1 MRSPGRVEG
10 RARRHGGMQLRR
22 QVRPHPYRPR
32 TSDVPDFSSW
42 PIATTQP
49 RSHFFHASPR
59 TPEHALAR
67 DQARA
72 LMRVLQPS
80 TGSPTPESIRALASL
95 FGGTGGFVSHDTIL
109 AVVRLPRSVLTTR
122 LYSLFPRHTLE
133 AFLTTL
139 ANVHARVRLRTPRSA
154 VGTAK
159 TLTEKEARLEFAF
172 EVYDLDGDGVVT
184 EAELLEIVYETMKG
198 NGAKIASTLRAA
210 SAACALPERELRENG
225 PSFRFPEFRTLAER
239 VPSLLFPAQTLY
251 ELMRENAKHAET
263 ALRALRARAQ
273 SEPRSSASL
282 SAFPE
287 RPPTMTNGSRNN
299 NTTRRTVPVVPNG
312 HVDTRMSEM
321 SEMSESE
328 ARARCASLSAEAL
341 SSFLEN
347 IGMDLGLDL
356 MDADELADLAAAGAL
371 STGRALPALTPETE
385 RGEREDDA
393 SRASREN
400 SPSSSPSS
408 SRRRASSFRVRRGRA
423 SLADAFAAG
432 PGPPPSPS
440 TRAADAFRAARMGRA
455 DALEAMIRAGEVHQ
469 DATDASS
476 EHAFSL
482 LMAAAMSG
490 AKGACRRLLSLGAD
504 ASATDAR
511 GRTALDLALEYGH
524 EAVADLLA
532 RKGVP
537 FGDPLPKSEAER
549 ADDESRRDASRSAEP
564 SAPPARMTLESARES
579 VSSVSPLDGLDR
591 RGIVVSA
598 PPLVSASETQVVLR
612 RGMEGS
618 GDGKNPAR
626 NEGPL
631 LSPE

>member
-1 MRSPGRVEG
+1 
-10 RARRHGGMQLRR
+10 
-22 QVRPHPYRPR
+22 
-32 TSDVPDFSSW
+32 
-42 PIATTQP
+42 
-49 RSHFFHASPR
+49 
-59 TPEHALAR
+59 
-67 DQARA
+67 
-72 LMRVLQPS
+72 MRVLQPS

-122 LYSLFPRHTLE
+122 LHSLFPRHTLE

-210 SAACALPERELRENG
+210 SAACALPELELRENG

-239 VPSLLFPAQTLY
+239 VPSLLFPAQALY
-251 ELMRENAKHAET
+251 ELMRENATHAET

-273 SEPRSSASL
+273 SEPSASSASL
-282 SAFPE
+282 SAFPD
-287 RPPTMTNGSRNN
+287 RPPTIGTGTNGSRKN
-299 NTTRRTVPVVPNG
+299 VPNELPNG
-312 HVDTRMSEM
+312 HVDTRMSEG
-321 SEMSESE
+321 E

-341 SSFLEN
+341 SSFLEE

-393 SRASREN
+393 SRASRED

-408 SRRRASSFRVRRGRA
+408 SGRRASSFRVRRARA

-524 EAVADLLA
+524 DAVADLLA
-532 RKGVP
+532 RKGTP
-537 FGDPLPKSEAER
+537 FGDRSEAGR
-549 ADDESRRDASRSAEP
+549 ADDASRRDASRSAEP
-564 SAPPARMTLESARES
+564 SAPPAPTLESARES
-579 VSSVSPLDGLDR
+579 VERVSPLDGLDR

-598 PPLVSASETQVVLR
+598 PPLAPAAETPVVR
-612 RGMEGS
+612 RGMEES
-618 GDGKNPAR
+618 GDGKTHAR

>member
-1 MRSPGRVEG
+1 
-10 RARRHGGMQLRR
+10 
-22 QVRPHPYRPR
+22 
-32 TSDVPDFSSW
+32 
-42 PIATTQP
+42 
-49 RSHFFHASPR
+49 
-59 TPEHALAR
+59 
-67 DQARA
+67 
-72 LMRVLQPS
+72 MRVLQPS

-210 SAACALPERELRENG
+210 SAACALPELELRENG

-239 VPSLLFPAQTLY
+239 VPSLLFPAQALY
-251 ELMRENAKHAET
+251 ELMRENATHAET

-273 SEPRSSASL
+273 SEPSASSASL

-287 RPPTMTNGSRNN
+287 RPPTSTNGSRQ
-299 NTTRRTVPVVPNG
+299 NTKTRRTVPVVPNG

-321 SEMSESE
+321 SEGE

-393 SRASREN
+393 SRASRED

-408 SRRRASSFRVRRGRA
+408 SGRRASSFRVRRARA

-524 EAVADLLA
+524 DAVADLLA

-537 FGDPLPKSEAER
+537 FGDRSEAER
-549 ADDESRRDASRSAEP
+549 ADDASRSAEP
-564 SAPPARMTLESARES
+564 SAPPAPTLESPTRE
-579 VSSVSPLDGLDR
+579 SVSPLDGLDR

-598 PPLVSASETQVVLR
+598 PPLVSASETQVVR

-618 GDGKNPAR
+618 GDGNTPAR